1 VVPTSAGSA
10 PVKTPEIQGFRDHD
24 GGTIYAAINRSQ
36 MNDILM
42 SMQKD

>member
-1 VVPTSAGSA
+1 
-10 PVKTPEIQGFRDHD
+10 VKTPEIQGIHDHD
-24 GGTIYAAINRSQ
+24 DGTIYAAINRSQ